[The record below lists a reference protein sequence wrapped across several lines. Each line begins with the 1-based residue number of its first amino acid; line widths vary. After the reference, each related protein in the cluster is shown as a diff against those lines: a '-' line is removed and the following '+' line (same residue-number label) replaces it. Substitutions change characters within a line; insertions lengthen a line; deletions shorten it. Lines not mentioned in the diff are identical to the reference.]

1 MSQRVRYLTHPEV
14 EIDPAI
20 PVGQWHLNARGRAR
34 AEAFAGAPHLAG
46 TVAIY
51 ASREAKAIDT
61 AAPIAATLSLTPIL
75 RADMGENDR
84 TATGFLPGPEF
95 ETTADAFFA
104 NPDTAIRGWETAR
117 AAQAR
122 IVAAAEAAL
131 AEAPDG
137 DVLLIGHGAVGTLL
151 YCHLAGLAISRA
163 HDQPKGGGNVFAFER
178 ISRNILHPWLPMEIA
193 P

>member
-131 AEAPDG
+131 AEDRARTPR
-137 DVLLIGHGAVGTLL
+137 
-151 YCHLAGLAISRA
+151 LAHSSRSSA
-163 HDQPKGGGNVFAFER
+163 EPQRRTASPSITTKANLSPLSF
-178 ISRNILHPWLPMEIA
+178 
-193 P
+193 